1 MSRAR
6 SVAEL
11 GNQAL
16 NLSVTEGSLKV
27 GTGITFENTGETQF
41 SGIITATQFV
51 GDGSGLTGITA
62 AGSGVV
68 VQEEG
73 SPVGTAATINFV
85 GTAVTATIS
94 DGVAT
99 VEISAGAGG
108 GSGISNVVEDT
119 TPQLGGNLDVN
130 SKFITGTGGVS
141 ITGIITAT
149 TFSGSGASL
158 TSIPAGQLT
167 GTVADARLTTVSS
180 SKLSGALP
188 AISGASLTNLT
199 GASEATYGSSTAVPV
214 ITVDSNG
221 RISGISTTGVSGGG
235 GGGGINNIVQD
246 TTPQLGGDLDL
257 NSKDITGTG
266 RVNISGIITA
276 TTFSGSLATS
286 DLSGT
291 ITNSQLAG
299 SIANAKLTNTT
310 VSYGGVELALGGSD
324 ATPAFNLSDATNIPA
339 AQLTGSLPAI
349 SGSSLTGV
357 VTSITAGSN
366 ITLTGGPAGSI
377 TIAAAGTI
385 AGISTTGTS
394 FFNQLI
400 VSGVSTFNGKT
411 RLLDDD
417 EFHVGTNGS
426 SGHYKFYR
434 DSSNTHNIIYEDISG
449 AEARLI
455 SNIGGDSNAAF
466 HFFKGSNALARFS
479 VNNAQLHSGGAVK
492 FETTSA
498 GAVVTGIL
506 TATTFSGSG
515 ASLTTLNASEL
526 DSGTIPDARFP
537 ATLPTASG
545 ANLTTLNAS
554 ELDSGTI
561 PDARFPATLPTVSGA
576 NLTGI
581 AVTEAPVTSYTV
593 TANGSSAYRF
603 SGGGVDS
610 SADDPD
616 LYLIRGQKYRFNNT
630 TGSSHPFA
638 FRVSSGGNAYTSGI
652 TGSQNGIQFFTVPL
666 DAPSSLVYQC
676 TVHSGMVGNIYINGA
691 KSNRDTIYSLTGT
704 EIDPDNGGIQTKVAG
719 TNTTFTESLSAG
731 DSVVLHLE
739 GGSSYTITWPTIT
752 WVTSSGNSA
761 PTLTAKDVVVL
772 WKISTTLYGAYAGS
786 YA

>member
-51 GDGSGLTGITA
+51 GDGSGLTGVTA

-73 SPVGTAATINFV
+73 SNVGTAATINFV

-108 GSGISNVVEDT
+108 GSGLSNVGEDP

-141 ITGIITAT
+141 ITGVITAT

-167 GTVADARLTTVSS
+167 GTVADARLDTVSS

-235 GGGGINNIVQD
+235 SGGGIDNIVQD
-246 TTPQLGGDLDL
+246 TTPQLGGNLDL

-266 RVNISGIITA
+266 RVNITGIVTA
-276 TTFSGSLATS
+276 TSFSGSLATS

-324 ATPAFNLSDATNIPA
+324 STPAFNLSDATNIPA

-377 TIAAAGTI
+377 TIAAAAGTI
-385 AGISTTGTS
+385 SGISTTGTS
-394 FFNQLI
+394 IFNQLS
-400 VSGVSTFNGKT
+400 VSGVSTFQSHVHLGN
-411 RLLDDD
+411 DD
-417 EFHVGTNGS
+417 EL
-426 SGHYKFYR
+426 R
-434 DSSNTHNIIYEDISG
+434 LG
-449 AEARLI
+449 AAT
-455 SNIGGDSNAAF
+455 GGDMVIVHDGDHGTIDNNDGNLNIKSEGNI
-466 HFFKGSNALARFS
+466 ALNP
-479 VNNAQLHSGGAVK
+479 NNTNDGLNVINQGAVEAFYNNSKK
-492 FETTSA
+492 FETTNT
-498 GAVVTGIL
+498 GVVVTGIA

-515 ASLTTLNASEL
+515 AS
-526 DSGTIPDARFP
+526 
-537 ATLPTASG
+537 
-545 ANLTTLNAS
+545 LTTLNAS

-593 TANGSSAYRF
+593 TASGSSAYRF

-676 TVHSGMVGNIYINGA
+676 TIHSGMVGNIYINGA

-719 TNTTFTESLSAG
+719 ANTTFTESLLQET
-731 DSVVLHLE
+731 VLFYILR
-739 GGSSYTITWPTIT
+739 
-752 WVTSSGNSA
+752 V
-761 PTLTAKDVVVL
+761 
-772 WKISTTLYGAYAGS
+772 
-786 YA
+786 

>member
-51 GDGSGLTGITA
+51 GDGSGLTGVTA

-73 SPVGTAATINFV
+73 SNVGTAATINFV

-141 ITGIITAT
+141 ITGVITAT

-246 TTPQLGGDLDL
+246 TTPQLGGNLDL

-299 SIANAKLTNTT
+299 SIANAKLSNST

-324 ATPAFNLSDATNIPA
+324 STPAFNLSDATNIPA

-366 ITLTGGPAGSI
+366 ITLTGGPTGSI
-377 TIAAAGTI
+377 TIAAAAGTI

-394 FFNQLI
+394 IFNQLS
-400 VSGVSTFNGKT
+400 VSGVSTFQSHVHLGN
-411 RLLDDD
+411 DD
-417 EFHVGTNGS
+417 EL
-426 SGHYKFYR
+426 R
-434 DSSNTHNIIYEDISG
+434 LG
-449 AEARLI
+449 AAT
-455 SNIGGDSNAAF
+455 GGDMVIVHDGDHGTIDNNDGNLNIKSEGNI
-466 HFFKGSNALARFS
+466 ALNP
-479 VNNAQLHSGGAVK
+479 NNTNDGLNVINQGAVEAFYNNSKK
-492 FETTSA
+492 FETTNT
-498 GAVVTGIL
+498 GVVVTGIA

-515 ASLTTLNASEL
+515 ASLTNLPAANITGTLPAISGANLTNLDASDL
-526 DSGTIPDARFP
+526 ASGTIPDARFP
-537 ATLPTASG
+537 S
-545 ANLTTLNAS
+545 
-554 ELDSGTI
+554 
-561 PDARFPATLPTVSGA
+561 TLPTVSGA

-610 SADDPD
+610 SADNPD

-638 FRVSSGGNAYTSGI
+638 FRESSDGSAYTSGI
-652 TGSQNGIQFFTVPL
+652 TGSQDGIQFFTVPL

-676 TVHSGMVGNIYINGA
+676 TIHSAMVGNIYINGA
-691 KSNRDTIYSLTGT
+691 DLYHVFSQTSQAVSAL
-704 EIDPDNGGIQTKVAG
+704 EIDCSTGNFFTKSISG
-719 TNTTFTESLSAG
+719 SSTFTFANVPSSGTAFSFTIEI
-731 DSVVLHLE
+731 DVT
-739 GGSSYTITWPTIT
+739 GSSTAITWPDSVK
-752 WVTSSGNSA
+752 WNGGSA
-761 PTLTAKDVVVL
+761 PSLTDAKTHLFMFVTNDGG
-772 WKISTTLYGAYAGS
+772 STFRGAALVDYTT
-786 YA
+786 

>member
-11 GNQAL
+11 GNRAL

-537 ATLPTASG
+537 ATLPT
-545 ANLTTLNAS
+545 
-554 ELDSGTI
+554 
-561 PDARFPATLPTVSGA
+561 VSGA

>member
-41 SGIITATQFV
+41 SGIITATQFS
-51 GDGSGLTGITA
+51 GDGSGLTGVTA

-73 SPVGTAATINFV
+73 SSVGTAATINFI
-85 GTAVTATIS
+85 GSNVTAAIS
-94 DGVAT
+94 GGVASVT
-99 VEISAGAGG
+99 IT
-108 GSGISNVVEDT
+108 GSSDVVSDT
-119 TPQLGGNLDVN
+119 TPQLGGNLDIN

-141 ITGIITAT
+141 ITGVITAT

-158 TSIPAGQLT
+158 TSIPAGELT

-246 TTPQLGGDLDL
+246 TTPQLGGNLDL

-299 SIANAKLTNTT
+299 SIANAKLSNST

-324 ATPAFNLSDATNIPA
+324 STPAFNLSDATNIPA

-366 ITLTGGPAGSI
+366 VTLTGGPAGSI
-377 TIAAAGTI
+377 TIAAAAGTI

-394 FFNQLI
+394 IFNQLS
-400 VSGVSTFNGKT
+400 VSGVSTFQSHVHLGN
-411 RLLDDD
+411 DD
-417 EFHVGTNGS
+417 EL
-426 SGHYKFYR
+426 R
-434 DSSNTHNIIYEDISG
+434 LG
-449 AEARLI
+449 AAT
-455 SNIGGDSNAAF
+455 GGDMVIVHDGDHGTIDNNDGNLNIKSEGNI
-466 HFFKGSNALARFS
+466 ALNP
-479 VNNAQLHSGGAVK
+479 NNTNDGLNVINQGAVEAFYNNSKK
-492 FETTSA
+492 FETTNT
-498 GAVVTGIL
+498 GVVVTGIA

-537 ATLPTASG
+537 S
-545 ANLTTLNAS
+545 
-554 ELDSGTI
+554 
-561 PDARFPATLPTVSGA
+561 TLPTVSGA

-638 FRVSSGGNAYTSGI
+638 FRESSGGSAYTSGI

-691 KSNRDTIYSLTGT
+691 DLYHVFSQTSQAVSAL
-704 EIDPDNGGIQTKVAG
+704 EIDCSTGNFFTKSISG
-719 TNTTFTESLSAG
+719 NSTFTFANVPSSGTAFSFTIEI
-731 DSVVLHLE
+731 DVT
-739 GGSSYTITWPTIT
+739 GSSTAITWPNSVK
-752 WVTSSGNSA
+752 WNGGSA
-761 PTLTAKDVVVL
+761 PSLTDTKTHLFMFVTNDGG
-772 WKISTTLYGAYAGS
+772 STFRGAALVDYTT
-786 YA
+786 